1 MGGAQVVNH
10 GKAESAAKEV
20 IKKLTK
26 KAATPYQK
34 RTDTMICSFYV
45 KGNCKRADDCPFAHE
60 MPPPKIKKSTL
71 RKENIKIVGVVEPLN
86 ESTVIYADP
95 ENVATT
101 SDVGLFPSQ
110 NANLLG
116 TSTRNFKE

>member
-20 IKKLTK
+20 IKKLTQ

-34 RTDTMICSFYV
+34 RSNTMICSFYV

-60 MPPPKIKKSTL
+60 MPAPKIKKSTL
-71 RKENIKIVGVVEPLN
+71 RKENIKVVGVIEPSK
-86 ESTVIYADP
+86 ESKVIYADP
-95 ENVATT
+95 ENQVTS

-110 NANLLG
+110 KGNLLG
-116 TSTRNFKE
+116 TSTRSFKE